1 MRLLLIEDD
10 KLLGEGLLG
19 YLQGENHVVDWCQ
32 RLVDVVPVQDEPYDA
47 WLVDWQLPDGSGVDW
62 LRAQRKAGLLTPAL
76 VLTARDQLTDR
87 IRGLDSG
94 ADDYL
99 VKPFDPEELSARL
112 RAVCRRTA
120 GNAGAWLRFGD
131 VELELQTRQARV
143 SGVPADLT
151 AREWRVVEALV
162 MRAGRTVSK
171 ADLESL
177 VLGLDGEAASNTLEV
192 HISNIRRKLD
202 RHFIETIRFLGY
214 RVRP

>member
-10 KLLGEGLLG
+10 KILGDGLLA
-19 YLQGENHVVDWCQ
+19 YLQGEGHVVDWCH
-32 RLVDVVPVQDEPYDA
+32 RLADVAPLDDQPYDA

-62 LRAQRKAGLLTPAL
+62 LRSQRKAGAKTPAL
-76 VLTARDQLTDR
+76 VLTARDQLSDR

-120 GNAGAWLRFGD
+120 GSAGAWLRFGD
-131 VELELQTRQARV
+131 VEIDLQNKQARV
-143 SGVPADLT
+143 SGVAADLT
-151 AREWRVVEALV
+151 AREWRLVEALV
-162 MRAGRTVSK
+162 MRAGRTVSR

-177 VLGLDGEAASNTLEV
+177 VLGLDGEPASNTLEV
-192 HISNIRRKLD
+192 HVSNIRRKLD
-202 RHFIETIRFLGY
+202 RSFIETIRFLGY

>member
-10 KLLGEGLLG
+10 QLLGEGLTA
-19 YLQGENHVVDWCQ
+19 YLQGEDHVVDWCQ
-32 RLVDVVPVQDEPYDA
+32 RLADVSSLAGEPYDA

-62 LRAQRKAGLLTPAL
+62 LRAQRKTGQLTPAL
-76 VLTARDQLTDR
+76 VLTARDQLADR

-99 VKPFDPEELSARL
+99 VKPFEPEELSARL

-120 GNAGAWLRFGD
+120 GSAGTWLRFRD
-131 VELELQTRQARV
+131 VEVDVQTRQARV
-143 SGVPADLT
+143 SGVLADLT

-171 ADLESL
+171 SDLESL

-192 HISNIRRKLD
+192 HVSNIRRKLD
-202 RHFIETIRFLGY
+202 RSFIETIRYLGY